1 MDNLVLSKSHRFDS
15 EIKIKI
21 NIKDVLSVNVDEN
34 NMIICS
40 KKRNLSVTFNE
51 NNIIKCSKKNN
62 YSIINKN
69 DIYCIKMLDE
79 NFKKTTI

>member
-21 NIKDVLSVNVDEN
+21 NVDEN
-34 NMIICS
+34 NIIKCS

-51 NNIIKCSKKNN
+51 NNIIKCSKKSN
-62 YSIINKN
+62 YSIIDKN

-79 NFKKTTI
+79 NLKKTTI

>member
-21 NIKDVLSVNVDEN
+21 NVD
-34 NMIICS
+34 
-40 KKRNLSVTFNE
+40 E
-51 NNIIKCSKKNN
+51 NNIIKCSKKSN
-62 YSIINKN
+62 YSIIDKN

-79 NFKKTTI
+79 NLKKTTIQIIYKYNKTFFYIETVSKDYDG